1 MLNRRALALGLIATL
16 LCLPLF
22 AQSQSDQDLL
32 ERIRKEE
39 ATNSQIM
46 KTMHMFT
53 DVYGPRLTGSPNH
66 KAAAEWAVKQMT
78 AWGFS
83 NAHLEPWDF
92 GHVGWLNE
100 RLTAMMTAPI
110 HDVLTCEVLSWTPGT
125 RGPVT
130 AKAYQMILPERPSQ
144 DQLTAYFNTQKAKV
158 RGRIVMAGKFNVIP
172 VDLNPPAK
180 RITDQQAEERYG
192 PNARPFAFPTPTPSP
207 TPPPG
212 TPKPLTGRQI
222 DEQLDAFLKAN
233 GALIRV
239 NDAAF
244 AFRRI
249 RAFNNR
255 TYDITKALPT
265 IVMSNEDYG
274 RITRILAD
282 GTDVTL
288 EFNIVNRIYPEGKTS
303 YNTIG
308 EIPGTDKADE
318 VIMLGGHLD
327 SWHAATGAT
336 DNAIGCAI
344 MMEAARILKTLGVR
358 PRRTIRVA
366 LWSGEEEGLL
376 GSQAYVKEH
385 FGNFENPKPG
395 YEKFGGYF
403 NIDSGTGRV
412 RGAGVFGPKDAAEIV
427 RDILKPFKDDG
438 VAGAVPSRSRA
449 LGGSDNT
456 SFNNAGLPGIGMGQD
471 PIEYGTH
478 TWHTNFDT
486 YERILE
492 DDVKK
497 DAVEVAWA
505 VYQLAMRDDL
515 LPRFKAAEMPPPPP
529 SPSPS
534 PTPTPAPER
543 PRGRRNPKPQ

>member
-16 LCLPLF
+16 LCLPLL
-22 AQSQSDQDLL
+22 AQSQSDKDLL

-78 AWGFS
+78 AWGLQ

-92 GHVGWLNE
+92 AHVGWLNE

-110 HDVLTCEVLSWTPGT
+110 HDVLTCEVLSWTPST

-144 DQLTAYFNTQKAKV
+144 EQLTAYFNTQKAKV
-158 RGRIVMAGKFNVIP
+158 RGKIVMAGKFNVIP

-192 PNARPFAFPTPTPSP
+192 PNARPFAFPTPSP
-207 TPPPG
+207 TPTPVPNA
-212 TPKPLTGRQI
+212 PKPLTGRQI

-288 EFNIVNRIYPEGKTS
+288 EFNIVNRIYPEGKIS
-303 YNTIG
+303 YNTIA

-376 GSQAYVKEH
+376 GSQAYVREH
-385 FGNFENPKPG
+385 FGAFENPKPG

-412 RGAGVFGPKDAAEIV
+412 RGAGVFGPKDAAEIL

-438 VAGAVPSRSRA
+438 VVGAVASRSRN

-456 SFNNAGLPGIGMGQD
+456 SFNQAGLPGIGMGQD

-497 DAVEVAWA
+497 DAVEVAWS

-515 LPRFKAAEMPPPPP
+515 LPRFAKGDMPPPPP
-529 SPSPS
+529 SPSP
-534 PTPTPAPER
+534 TPTPAATPRPATRRARPE
-543 PRGRRNPKPQ
+543 